1 MSEETKDFAGEAF
14 KIAQEAQSP
23 KVFNLSDLIKGRSYP
38 LKDVDI
44 YLDDQAAM
52 ELYDIASQL
61 EYITDP
67 EEAKPLEDR
76 AEELKTKIAES
87 KLTFRMRGVSQEAIE
102 VVLEKTNAQYGLKKG
117 DDGTGNP
124 EWLRDYISNLI
135 SMNIMYVIA
144 PDGSEDHTPFN
155 YERTEELRK
164 NLPASEWSKLV
175 ETMHKLTLAGGYFEQ
190 ITDAGFL
197 PKS

>member
-14 KIAQEAQSP
+14 QIAQEAQSP

-38 LKDVDI
+38 VKDVDV
-44 YLDDQAAM
+44 YLDDSAAM
-52 ELYDIASQL
+52 ELYDITNEL
-61 EYITDP
+61 DYITDP
-67 EEAKPLEDR
+67 EEAAPLQAKID
-76 AEELKTKIAES
+76 ELKARIEASKI
-87 KLTFRMRGVSQEAIE
+87 TFRMRGVSQQIIE
-102 VVLEKTNAQYGLKKG
+102 DVLEQTNLKYGVGKG
-117 DDGTGNP
+117 EDATGNP
-124 EWLRDYISNLI
+124 EWLRDYISSLI
-135 SMNIMYVIA
+135 SMNIMYVINA
-144 PDGSEDHTPFN
+144 DGQEDHSVFD
-155 YERTEELRK
+155 YKRAEELRR